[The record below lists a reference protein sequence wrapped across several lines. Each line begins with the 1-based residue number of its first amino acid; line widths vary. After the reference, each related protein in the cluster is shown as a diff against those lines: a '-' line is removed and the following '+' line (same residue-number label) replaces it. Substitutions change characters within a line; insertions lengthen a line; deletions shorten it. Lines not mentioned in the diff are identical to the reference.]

1 MNIRR
6 ISLLLIGICGYV
18 QVILYNGIIKHL
30 GLCVSSI
37 EGVRPFLPEFFL
49 IVYLV
54 GWIISEKQYKK
65 NIVMFIFW
73 LIAVCVMSIISA
85 PSITAILSAIRDLLE
100 PCLFL
105 ITLSTMKLTNKE
117 KKKLVDLLENSLI
130 IFVLIGAYFAI
141 SQKINDPQ
149 ATAMYFTGHSVWG
162 VDVEDGIR
170 MSTGAFGFKVL
181 GTTAS
186 AETFGFYNMF
196 AIIVVLFSRKRRI
209 VKIAITVFSFVNMY
223 CSGMKTAILVAIL
236 VMYIYLTYRYGKKAR
251 LIVKIGFVL
260 IMVGLFYYMVFVLS
274 DWEESSVYARLVL
287 WKSLLSKENLINLF
301 IPTKAFFYSAK
312 AGNKGIISFWDNSYL
327 YFAYST
333 GIVGLAMLV
342 NLLNSKVKAL
352 YKICGDMIN
361 AGSMVL
367 LSILLSGL
375 STCLFLGRN
384 YLAIAIIYVCIMA
397 SVTEDEQV
405 ES

>member
-1 MNIRR
+1 
-6 ISLLLIGICGYV
+6 
-18 QVILYNGIIKHL
+18 
-30 GLCVSSI
+30 
-37 EGVRPFLPEFFL
+37 
-49 IVYLV
+49 
-54 GWIISEKQYKK
+54 
-65 NIVMFIFW
+65 
-73 LIAVCVMSIISA
+73 
-85 PSITAILSAIRDLLE
+85 
-100 PCLFL
+100 
-105 ITLSTMKLTNKE
+105 
-117 KKKLVDLLENSLI
+117 
-130 IFVLIGAYFAI
+130 
-141 SQKINDPQ
+141 
-149 ATAMYFTGHSVWG
+149 
-162 VDVEDGIR
+162 
-170 MSTGAFGFKVL
+170 
-181 GTTAS
+181 
-186 AETFGFYNMF
+186 
-196 AIIVVLFSRKRRI
+196 
-209 VKIAITVFSFVNMY
+209 MY